1 MWPLYLCLINL
12 LLGVIQ
18 ASQYE
23 NTISDIYNQQR
34 KTGLLLVLET
44 YKGTLKMDEENLRN
58 TKKQIGMLTNEINKK
73 LSMKSLSINQYV
85 DCEEKVLEVDNGIKQ
100 MQDFIHT
107 MDNIER
113 RYHVVNSKAPEWKKC
128 YRKQLRIYR
137 RKLPEVKKRR
147 CNSYLK
153 SGRKGIIDLI
163 SLMKSQRTYINQYN
177 TDLLAH
183 QFLLEIINEIY
194 IPPETSYPSLVDAFK
209 R

>member
-1 MWPLYLCLINL
+1 MWLLYLCLINL

-23 NTISDIYNQQR
+23 NTFSEIYNHQR
-34 KTGLLLVLET
+34 KIGLLLVLET
-44 YKGTLKMDEENLRN
+44 YKGTLKIDEENLRN
-58 TKKQIGMLTNEINKK
+58 TTKQIGMLTYEINEK
-73 LSMKSLSINQYV
+73 LSTKSLSINQYV
-85 DCEEKVLEVDNGIKQ
+85 DCMNKVLEVDNSIQQ

-113 RYHVVNSKAPEWKKC
+113 RYHVVYSKASEWKMC

-137 RKLPEVKKRR
+137 SKLPEVKKRR
-147 CNSYLK
+147 CNSYQK
-153 SGRKGIIDLI
+153 SSRKAVIDLI

-183 QFLLEIINEIY
+183 QFLLEIIKEIY
-194 IPPETSYPSLVDAFK
+194 IPPEISYPSPVDAFK